1 MMISIEED
9 EARFS
14 GRAGA
19 IIYNEDKTKILLE
32 NQGRFYRFPGV
43 RIDVHEDSQKAIKRE
58 LKEELNISAEL
69 KLKYIVE
76 LFLNSL
82 KIKYHEIGFYFIT
95 QINEETILNN
105 SKSLDGDSEFEWVLI
120 SDLENYNIIAKPI
133 KEKVISKKILTDDL
147 EHIIYREY

>member
-32 NQGRFYRFPGV
+32 NQGRFYRFPGG

-95 QINEETILNN
+95 QINEKTILNK
-105 SKSLDGDSEFEWVLI
+105 SKS
-120 SDLENYNIIAKPI
+120 
-133 KEKVISKKILTDDL
+133 
-147 EHIIYREY
+147 

>member
-32 NQGRFYRFPGV
+32 NQGRFYRFPGG

-58 LKEELNISAEL
+58 LKSIDISVATPHPMPP
-69 KLKYIVE
+69 KAGIPN
-76 LFLNSL
+76 FP
-82 KIKYHEIGFYFIT
+82 KINT
-95 QINEETILNN
+95 
-105 SKSLDGDSEFEWVLI
+105 
-120 SDLENYNIIAKPI
+120 
-133 KEKVISKKILTDDL
+133 
-147 EHIIYREY
+147 